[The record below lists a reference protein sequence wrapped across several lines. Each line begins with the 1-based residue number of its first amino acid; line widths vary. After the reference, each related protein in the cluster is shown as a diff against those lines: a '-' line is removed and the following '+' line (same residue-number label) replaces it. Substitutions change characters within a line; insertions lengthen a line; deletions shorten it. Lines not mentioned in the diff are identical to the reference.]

1 MGVRSRSLGLMR
13 LLRLAVLPFAVGYA
27 GRVWAAP
34 SAGDVEFFEK
44 KVRPILVE
52 RCYECHSSESGKSKG
67 GLLLDSRPA
76 MLQGGDTGPVVV
88 SGEPDRSLLIEAVR
102 YQKRELQMP
111 PKGALPTEELRVL
124 EEWVRR
130 GAPDPRE
137 QPAVAGV
144 KPRAVN
150 VEQGRQHW
158 AFKSV
163 QQVQPPSGGHPVDAF
178 LEVKLAENGLDFSP
192 PADAVTFLRRAT
204 YDLTGLPPTVEET
217 VAFTQAFEMDTERAV
232 RQLIDRLL
240 ASPHYGE
247 KWGRHWLDVA
257 RYADSNGLDE
267 NIALG
272 TAWRYRD
279 YVVRAFNEDKPFDR
293 FLVEQIAGDVL
304 PAASLA
310 ERHEHATA
318 TAFLNLGAKVL
329 AEPDKEKLQMDVI
342 DEQLDT
348 LGRAFLGMTLGCVRC
363 HDHKFDPVT
372 QADYYALAAI
382 FKGTRAFS
390 DDRMGALSLAH
401 ETPLGDFEDLAA
413 VKTAELALLAK
424 KKELAAARTEA
435 KKNPGPEAEA
445 KVMRL
450 MDEEDAV
457 EKSLPD
463 IPTVLSVRDTGSAV
477 PRLAIHIRG
486 SHLSLGREV
495 ERGFI
500 EVMQSKGAAKPD
512 FDDAQSGR
520 MELARWLADPAHPLT
535 ARVIVNRVWT
545 WHFGRGIVATPDNFG
560 LLGEAPTHPELLDWL
575 AAWLPDN
582 GWSLKDLHRL
592 IMTSRA
598 YRQVGTQGRDL
609 ALMQERDPENRLLAY
624 FPMRRLEAEEIRD
637 SLLAVAGQLDLRM
650 GGKTVPLR
658 NRQFVFN
665 HTSKDATKYDSNR
678 RALYLPVIRNNL
690 YDLFQQFD
698 YPDPAVSTGQRNS
711 TIVSPQALLLLNSPL
726 ARQAAQ
732 GFAERL
738 PEQGV
743 EARVKAAMLLAY
755 GRAALVEDIQNARD
769 FLIAADAAL
778 ASEQSDPA
786 LRSREAWVL
795 LCQAWMMTNEFIH
808 IR

>member
-1 MGVRSRSLGLMR
+1 MR
-13 LLRLAVLPFAVGYA
+13 FHPILALPLAAAVPA
-27 GRVWAAP
+27 LAEP
-34 SAGDVEFFEK
+34 SERDVEFFEK

-52 RCYECHSSESGKSKG
+52 RCYECHSAESGKSKG
-67 GLLLDSRPA
+67 GLTLDSQPA
-76 MLQGGDTGPVVV
+76 ILQGGDNGPALVA
-88 SGEPDRSLLIEAVR
+88 GDPGNSLLIEAVR

-111 PKGALPTEELRVL
+111 PKSPLPAAELRVL
-124 EEWVRR
+124 EEWVAR
-130 GAPDPRE
+130 GAPDPRTE
-137 QPAVAGV
+137 PVASAV
-144 KPRAVN
+144 KPRPVDI
-150 VEQGRQHW
+150 EQGRRHW
-158 AFKSV
+158 AF
-163 QQVQPPSGGHPVDAF
+163 QPVADVPTPKGGHPIDVF
-178 LEVKLAENGLDFSP
+178 LSAKLAEKGLDFAA
-192 PADAVTFLRRAT
+192 PADAHTFLRRAT
-204 YDLTGLPPTVEET
+204 YDLTGLPPTPEET
-217 VAFTQAFEMDTERAV
+217 AAFTAAHASDPDRAT

-293 FLVEQIAGDVL
+293 FLTEQLAGDLL
-304 PAASLA
+304 PARTLA

-329 AEPDKEKLQMDVI
+329 AEPDKEKLAMDVI

-348 LGRAFLGMTLGCVRC
+348 FGRAFLGMTLGCVRC

-382 FKGTRAFS
+382 FKSTTSFS
-390 DDRMGALSLAH
+390 SDRMGALSLAH
-401 ETPLGDFEDLAA
+401 ETPLGDFEDFAA
-413 VKTAELALLAK
+413 VKSAEQALAAK
-424 KKELAAARTEA
+424 KKEVAAAQAEA
-435 KKNPGPEAEA
+435 KKKPGPEAEA

-450 MDEEDAV
+450 MDEEEAI

-463 IPTVLSVRDTGSAV
+463 LPTVISVRDAERLT
-477 PRLAIHIRG
+477 PQLAIHIRG
-486 SHLSLGREV
+486 SHLTLGKKV
-495 ERGFI
+495 DRGFI
-500 EVMQSKGAAKPD
+500 QVMQAAHEPGAALPKD
-512 FDDAQSGR
+512 SSGR
-520 MELARWLADPAHPLT
+520 LELARWLTSPRHPVT
-535 ARVIVNRVWT
+535 ARVIANRVWT
-545 WHFGRGIVATPDNFG
+545 WHFGRGIAGTPDNFG

-575 AAWLPDN
+575 ARWLPAN
-582 GWSLKDLHRL
+582 GWSLKDMHRL

-598 YRQVGTQGRDL
+598 YRQGGKARARGARLDE
-609 ALMQERDPENRLLAY
+609 ADPENRLLSH

-637 SLLAVAGQLDLRM
+637 SLLAVAGLLDLSM

-665 HTSKDATKYDSNR
+665 HTSKDATKYDSTR

-711 TIVSPQALLLLNSPL
+711 TIVSPQALLLMNSPL
-726 ARQAAQ
+726 AGQGAR
-732 GFAERL
+732 GFASRL
-738 PEQGV
+738 KTGASLEEKV
-743 EARVKAAMLLAY
+743 RRAMQLAY
-755 GRAALVEDIQNARD
+755 ARPARADDLQNARD
-769 FLIAADAAL
+769 FLTAADAAL
-778 ASEQSDPA
+778 ASTESDPA
-786 LRSREAWVL
+786 AREAKAWEL